1 MMPVTIPFYFKQ
13 SRQLNLTK
21 LIINK
26 IMKTRN
32 FRIIGNTLCDL
43 AHKTI
48 AAGVFLT
55 VGSVVFHAIG
65 DYMSNKNN
73 KR

>member
-1 MMPVTIPFYFKQ
+1 MN
-13 SRQLNLTK
+13 R
-21 LIINK
+21 
-26 IMKTRN
+26 RN

>member
-1 MMPVTIPFYFKQ
+1 MN
-13 SRQLNLTK
+13 R
-21 LIINK
+21 
-26 IMKTRN
+26 RN

-48 AAGVFLT
+48 AAGVALT
-55 VGSVVFHAIG
+55 LGSVVFHAIG

-73 KR
+73 NKR